1 MKCKIR
7 LELEI
12 HKRII
17 LYELIC
23 MYRYVSLCFLLILLY
38 MYLRMCVQCTF
49 SNALSKIPTSYSL
62 YTNFF
67 SLLRDMVTEFD
78 DGKAT
83 TAKVCSLLSEIQNQ
97 TMEIKNIWF

>member
-1 MKCKIR
+1 MSMSA
-7 LELEI
+7 
-12 HKRII
+12 
-17 LYELIC
+17 C
-23 MYRYVSLCFLLILLY
+23 MFPLMFSFDIACIYSLMYVK
-38 MYLRMCVQCTF
+38 CTF

-83 TAKVCSLLSEIQNQ
+83 TAKACTLL
-97 TMEIKNIWF
+97 

>member
-1 MKCKIR
+1 
-7 LELEI
+7 
-12 HKRII
+12 
-17 LYELIC
+17 
-23 MYRYVSLCFLLILLY
+23 
-38 MYLRMCVQCTF
+38 MCVQCTF

-83 TAKVCSLLSEIQNQ
+83 TAKACNLSSERNA
-97 TMEIKNIWF
+97 ELNNVDKNHLVLTIIAQIHCVLFNLWRMLKFYC

>member
-12 HKRII
+12 HKRVI

-83 TAKVCSLLSEIQNQ
+83 TAKVCS
-97 TMEIKNIWF
+97 

>member
-1 MKCKIR
+1 
-7 LELEI
+7 
-12 HKRII
+12 
-17 LYELIC
+17 
-23 MYRYVSLCFLLILLY
+23 MYVK
-38 MYLRMCVQCTF
+38 CTF

-83 TAKVCSLLSEIQNQ
+83 TAKACTLL
-97 TMEIKNIWF
+97 